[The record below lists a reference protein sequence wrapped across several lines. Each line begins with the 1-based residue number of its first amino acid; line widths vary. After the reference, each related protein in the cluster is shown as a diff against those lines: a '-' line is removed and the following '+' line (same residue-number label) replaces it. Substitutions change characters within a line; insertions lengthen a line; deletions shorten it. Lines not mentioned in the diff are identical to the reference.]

1 MTPLCWHVLKQDNV
15 KANLEHQLSCNSC
28 QTHASVTH
36 STSHEKKADEA
47 THVMYAQE
55 TPGMTCTEGKIS
67 QWACA
72 YTFASARR
80 FVTLRVGD
88 STHRQQ

>member
-15 KANLEHQLSCNSC
+15 KASLEHQLSCNSC
-28 QTHASVTH
+28 QIHASVTH

-55 TPGMTCTEGKIS
+55 TPGMTCTEGKIFAMGMRLHFRQRLPFCYS
-67 QWACA
+67 QG
-72 YTFASARR
+72 R
-80 FVTLRVGD
+80 
-88 STHRQQ
+88 